1 MCPTR
6 LYKEFAKIK
15 GFESRFNKNETLIN
29 NKNPLRIEMC
39 NFLYFDK
46 IRKQLNIGFKQPT
59 NDKCYKCTIHDLNEV
74 EKELCECDICINY
87 NKHIENFTD
96 SRNSMH
102 SDSSYAKNESNLI
115 VVTLD
120 AQKTISMPVLP
131 LGTESYFSAKISAYN
146 QTFCEIGENG
156 KAFCFLLNDTQTDKK
171 SREYTNIVLKF
182 LKTDFCKTAQ
192 FVIFWSDNCYKE
204 NKNWL
209 LFSNLIKIVNDSTVN
224 QQKIT
229 FKYLESG
236 HTYMSCDSLHAK
248 ISEKFKKE
256 KVI

>member
-1 MCPTR
+1 MR
-6 LYKEFAKIK
+6 
-15 GFESRFNKNETLIN
+15 
-29 NKNPLRIEMC
+29 
-39 NFLYFDK
+39 
-46 IRKQLNIGFKQPT
+46 
-59 NDKCYKCTIHDLNEV
+59 
-74 EKELCECDICINY
+74 
-87 NKHIENFTD
+87 
-96 SRNSMH
+96 
-102 SDSSYAKNESNLI
+102 KNESNLI

-131 LGTESYFSAKISAYN
+131 LGTESYFSAKISAYD